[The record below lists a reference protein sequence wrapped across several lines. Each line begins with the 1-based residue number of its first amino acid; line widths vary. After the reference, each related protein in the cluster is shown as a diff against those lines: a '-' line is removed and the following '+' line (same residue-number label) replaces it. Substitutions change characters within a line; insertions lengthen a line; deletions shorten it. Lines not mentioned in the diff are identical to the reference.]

1 MDKAELGQIY
11 STSLKTIFESM
22 AESEGLTL
30 EEYATKIG
38 TKMAEDTVDYLQTK
52 GEIEVTAGQPV
63 AAPGGAGVTGAWA
76 GKVK

>member
-11 STSLKTIFESM
+11 SASLKTIFESM
-22 AESEGLTL
+22 ADGEGLSL
-30 EEYATKIG
+30 EEYANKIG
-38 TKMAEDTVDYLQTK
+38 TKLAEDTVDYVTKK
-52 GEIEVTAGQPV
+52 GEIEVTAGQPL